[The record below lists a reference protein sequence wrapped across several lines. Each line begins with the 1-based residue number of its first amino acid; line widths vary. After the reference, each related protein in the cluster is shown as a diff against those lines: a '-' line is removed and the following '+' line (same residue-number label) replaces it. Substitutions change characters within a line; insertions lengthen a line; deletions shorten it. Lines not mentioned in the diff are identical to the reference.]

1 MEPPDILTAESN
13 LIDRN
18 LIDRLAQIRAEIPP
32 SVRLI
37 AVTKTVSVAK
47 MRLAYAAGIRDFG
60 ENRVQEALEKQSQ
73 LTDLPD
79 ITWHLLGHLQSNKAR
94 SALKHF
100 DWIHSLDSLPLA
112 QRLAEIASTLPR
124 TPQLCLQIK
133 LRPDPSK
140 SGWELSALKEAL
152 PHLAELPGLSICG
165 LMTIPPQDSNTEE
178 IIKIFEEARML
189 LPELNSLSSLRFKEL
204 SLGMSGDYRL
214 AIGSGSTMVR
224 LGRVLFGDRV

>member
-18 LIDRLAQIRAEIPP
+18 LTDRIAQIRAEIPP

-79 ITWHLLGHLQSNKAR
+79 ITWHLL
-94 SALKHF
+94 
-100 DWIHSLDSLPLA
+100 
-112 QRLAEIASTLPR
+112 AS
-124 TPQLCLQIK
+124 
-133 LRPDPSK
+133 
-140 SGWELSALKEAL
+140 
-152 PHLAELPGLSICG
+152 
-165 LMTIPPQDSNTEE
+165 
-178 IIKIFEEARML
+178 
-189 LPELNSLSSLRFKEL
+189 
-204 SLGMSGDYRL
+204 
-214 AIGSGSTMVR
+214 
-224 LGRVLFGDRV
+224 